1 MRECRCATDS
11 LSRHFDDGLAARR
24 QAFAGKAPVAN
35 VLQRVRGV
43 DATLLRELA
52 QGKVH
57 RMSNVMPT
65 LSRTVAMASASAAL
79 LAGTATV
86 ASAAGA
92 QSAHSHG
99 LRGGAHSNARIHDEP
114 RIGCGLDDG
123 GAGGTGGNGGSGGT
137 GRTG

>member
-1 MRECRCATDS
+1 MIEGIRTRIERIWTGHRKRAIAV
-11 LSRHFDDGLAARR
+11 GGILAA
-24 QAFAGKAPVAN
+24 
-35 VLQRVRGV
+35 
-43 DATLLRELA
+43 LA
-52 QGKVH
+52 I
-57 RMSNVMPT
+57 
-65 LSRTVAMASASAAL
+65 ASAAL